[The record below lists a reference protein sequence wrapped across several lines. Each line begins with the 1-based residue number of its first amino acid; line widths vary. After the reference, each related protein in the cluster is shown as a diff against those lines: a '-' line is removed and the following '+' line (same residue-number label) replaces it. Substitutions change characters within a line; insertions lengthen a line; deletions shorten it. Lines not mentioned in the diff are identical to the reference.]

1 MLQHS
6 LDFLKNQRQRLP
18 GNVDD
23 GIKGDDSGQ
32 AVVGNLERHHV
43 SFAKRNVGIQLACLL
58 YHAWRKVEAKNGC
71 TGLMQESRDV
81 TRAAA
86 YVAYLATTGSRAGK
100 TLEQFAIERFVL
112 EFVGD
117 SAGVF
122 FGEAIVTFAN
132 CFGEEVGHG
141 DRTKIAITAWLTRG
155 RCRPIFFCPSRRPLA
170 QRREPADAVFRASRK
185 AAAETR

>member
-58 YHAWRKVEAKNGC
+58 YHAWRKVEAKNRC

-86 YVAYLATTGSRAGK
+86 YVAYLAAAGSRAGK

-141 DRTKIAITAWLTRG
+141 IGLKS
-155 RCRPIFFCPSRRPLA
+155 PSQHGLL
-170 QRREPADAVFRASRK
+170 EDAVVQFFSAPVGGRLHKGENQRMRFSGLRGK
-185 AAAETR
+185 LRLK